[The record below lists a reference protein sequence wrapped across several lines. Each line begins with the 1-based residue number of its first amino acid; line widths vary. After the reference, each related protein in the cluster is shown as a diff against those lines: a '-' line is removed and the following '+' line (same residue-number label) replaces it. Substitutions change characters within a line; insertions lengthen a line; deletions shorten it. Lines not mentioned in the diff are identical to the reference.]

1 MRITFLYH
9 IKFLKYE
16 NVLSFQLSD
25 ELFCRTEKGL
35 TVNSLISYIQLIQN
49 MLECKGH
56 LQKMSKPISD
66 QNVFRSFQL

>member
-1 MRITFLYH
+1 MQMYC
-9 IKFLKYE
+9 
-16 NVLSFQLSD
+16 
-25 ELFCRTEKGL
+25 LFNYWMNYFRRTEKGL